1 MREAHIRGWTATDF
15 GTDSF
20 GEERNN
26 KMKKKLVMVLLAV
39 MVVTAT
45 LGGCGQKGASTGSSV
60 SAEEEQDV
68 EISAKQLLKATD
80 YKVEKYVKLNDYMN
94 MTVELTNDYSVSDED
109 IQNYIEYL
117 MSQYPAYEVSDKK
130 TVESGDVVNIDYVGK
145 VDGEEFSGGSATGQ
159 HLTIGSG
166 SFIDGFEDGLIGKKV
181 GETVDLNLKFPD
193 TYSNNPDLA
202 GKDVVFTV
210 TINSIDTKKEMT
222 YDDLTDEYVS
232 ENFAGSGITTVDGL
246 KTTVSSSLE
255 QQNYS
260 SKMQEIQSAV
270 LSKLLEE
277 CEVTLPDGL
286 LDQRVSEYKDRVN
299 KAVEE
304 SGKTFDEYMNMSE
317 EDFDKQVPDY
327 IQESLKQ
334 ELILE
339 AIVKDQKISISQKK
353 FEAFVDSYVS
363 QYGMK
368 DRNAMYEEYGGE
380 DYVRLSYAEN
390 QALSKVMDS
399 VKTTVADNTDS
410 TDSSSD
416 AATDSS
422 ADAE

>member
-1 MREAHIRGWTATDF
+1 
-15 GTDSF
+15 
-20 GEERNN
+20 
-26 KMKKKLVMVLLAV
+26 MKKKLVMVLLAV

-210 TINSIDTKKEMT
+210 TINSIDTEKEMT

>member
-1 MREAHIRGWTATDF
+1 
-15 GTDSF
+15 
-20 GEERNN
+20 
-26 KMKKKLVMVLLAV
+26 MKKKLVMVLMAV
-39 MVVTAT
+39 MVATAA
-45 LGGCGQKGASTGSSV
+45 LGGCGQKGAGTGTSA

-68 EISAKQLLKATD
+68 EYSAKELLKATD

-94 MTVELTNDYSVSDED
+94 MTVELSQDYSVTDD
-109 IQNYIEYL
+109 AIQSYIEYL
-117 MSQYPAYEVSDKK
+117 MSQYPSYEVSDKK
-130 TVESGDVVNIDYVGK
+130 TVDSGDIVNIDYVGK

-166 SFIDGFEDGLIGKKV
+166 SFIDGFEDGLIGVNV
-181 GETVDLNLKFPD
+181 GDTVDLNLKFPD
-193 TYSNNPDLA
+193 TYTNNTDLA

-210 TINSIDTKKEMT
+210 TVNSIDTEKEMT

-232 ENFAGSGITTVDGL
+232 ENFASRGITTVDGL
-246 KTTVSSSLE
+246 KSAVSSSLE
-255 QQNYS
+255 QQVYS
-260 SKMQEIQSAV
+260 NKMSEIQSGV

-286 LDQRVSEYKDRVN
+286 LDQRISEYKARVN

-304 SGKTFDEYMNMSE
+304 SGQSFEDYMGMT
-317 EDFDKQVPDY
+317 EDDFNDQVSDY
-327 IQESLKQ
+327 IEESLKQ

-339 AIVKDQKISISQKK
+339 AIVKDQNISISEKN
-353 FEAFVDSYVS
+353 FETFVDSYVS
-363 QYGMK
+363 QYGIA
-368 DRNAMYEEYGGE
+368 DRDTFYEEYGGE

-399 VKTTVADNTDS
+399 VKTKVADKS
-410 TDSSSD
+410 DSSD
-416 AATDSS
+416 TGADDSS

>member
-1 MREAHIRGWTATDF
+1 
-15 GTDSF
+15 
-20 GEERNN
+20 
-26 KMKKKLVMVLLAV
+26 MVLLAV

-60 SAEEEQDV
+60 SAEEEQNV

-210 TINSIDTKKEMT
+210 TINSIDTEKEMT

>member
-1 MREAHIRGWTATDF
+1 
-15 GTDSF
+15 
-20 GEERNN
+20 
-26 KMKKKLVMVLLAV
+26 MKKKLVMVLLAV
-39 MVVTAT
+39 MVATAA

-68 EISAKQLLKATD
+68 EYSAKELLKATD

-94 MTVELTNDYSVSDED
+94 MTVELSQDYSVSDED
-109 IQNYIEYL
+109 IQSYIEYL
-117 MSQYPAYEVSDKK
+117 MSQYPAYETSDKT
-130 TVESGDVVNIDYVGK
+130 TVEDGDIVNIDYVGK
-145 VDGEEFSGGSATGQ
+145 VDGEEFSGGSAAGQ

-181 GETVDLNLKFPD
+181 GDTVDLNLKFPD
-193 TYSNNPDLA
+193 DYSGNTDLA

-210 TINSIDTKKEMT
+210 TINSIDTEKEMV

-232 ENFAGSGITTVDGL
+232 ENFSGNGITTVDGL
-246 KTTVSSSLE
+246 KSAVSSSLE
-255 QQNYS
+255 SNNYQ

-286 LDQRVSEYKDRVN
+286 LDQRVAEYKERVN

-304 SGKTFDEYMNMSE
+304 SGSTFEDYMNMT
-317 EDFDKQVPDY
+317 EDEFDEQVPDY
-327 IQESLKQ
+327 MEESLKQ

-339 AIVKDQKISISQKK
+339 AIVKDQNISVSQKD
-353 FEAFVDSYVS
+353 FEAFVDQYVS
-363 QYGMK
+363 SYGVA
-368 DRNAMYEEYGGE
+368 DRETMYEEYGGE

-390 QALSKVMDS
+390 QALSKVMES
-399 VKTTVADNTDS
+399 VKTTVAD
-410 TDSSSD
+410 SSD
-416 AATDSS
+416 TSSDTAADDSS

>member
-1 MREAHIRGWTATDF
+1 
-15 GTDSF
+15 
-20 GEERNN
+20 
-26 KMKKKLVMVLLAV
+26 MVLLAV

>member
-210 TINSIDTKKEMT
+210 TINSIDTEKEMT

>member
-1 MREAHIRGWTATDF
+1 
-15 GTDSF
+15 
-20 GEERNN
+20 
-26 KMKKKLVMVLLAV
+26 MKKKLVMVLMAV
-39 MVVTAT
+39 MVATAA
-45 LGGCGQKGASTGSSV
+45 LGGCGQKGAGTGTSA

-68 EISAKQLLKATD
+68 EYSAKELLKATD

-94 MTVELTNDYSVSDED
+94 MTVELSQDYSVTDEA
-109 IQNYIEYL
+109 IQSYIEYL
-117 MSQYPAYEVSDKK
+117 MSQYPSYEVSDKK
-130 TVESGDVVNIDYVGK
+130 TVEDGDVVNIDYVGK

-166 SFIDGFEDGLIGKKV
+166 SFIDGFEDGLIGVNV
-181 GETVDLNLKFPD
+181 GDTVDLNLKFPD
-193 TYSNNPDLA
+193 NYTNNTDLA

-210 TINSIDTKKEMT
+210 TVNSIDTEKEMT

-232 ENFAGSGITTVDGL
+232 ENFASSGITTVDGL
-246 KTTVSSSLE
+246 KSAVSSTLE
-255 QQNYS
+255 QSSYS
-260 SKMQEIQSAV
+260 NKMSEIQSGV

-286 LDQRVSEYKDRVN
+286 LDQRISEYKARVN

-304 SGKTFDEYMNMSE
+304 SGQSFEDYMGMT
-317 EDFDKQVPDY
+317 EDDFNDQVSDY
-327 IQESLKQ
+327 IEESLKQ

-339 AIVKDQKISISQKK
+339 AIVKDQNISISEKN
-353 FEAFVDSYVS
+353 FETFVDSYVS
-363 QYGMK
+363 QYGIA
-368 DRNAMYEEYGGE
+368 DRDTFYEEYGGE

-399 VKTTVADNTDS
+399 VKTTVADS
-410 TDSSSD
+410 SDSSD
-416 AATDSS
+416 TGADDSS

>member
-1 MREAHIRGWTATDF
+1 
-15 GTDSF
+15 
-20 GEERNN
+20 
-26 KMKKKLVMVLLAV
+26 MKKKLVMVLMAV
-39 MVVTAT
+39 MVATAA
-45 LGGCGQKGASTGSSV
+45 LGGCGQKGAGTGTSV

-68 EISAKQLLKATD
+68 EIPAKELLKATD

-94 MTVELTNDYSVSDED
+94 MTVELSQDYTVTDD
-109 IQNYIEYL
+109 AIQSYIEYL

-130 TVESGDVVNIDYVGK
+130 TVENGDIVNIDYVGK

-193 TYSNNPDLA
+193 DYTNNTDLA

-210 TINSIDTKKEMT
+210 TINSIDTQKEMT

-232 ENFAGSGITTVDGL
+232 ENFASSGITTIDGL
-246 KTTVSSSLE
+246 KSAVSSSLE

-260 SKMQEIQSAV
+260 SKMSEIQSAV

-277 CEVTLPDGL
+277 CEVTIPDGL

-327 IQESLKQ
+327 IEESLKQ

-339 AIVKDQKISISQKK
+339 AIVKDQNISISQKK

-363 QYGMK
+363 QYGIA
-368 DRNAMYEEYGGE
+368 DRDTFYEEYGGE
-380 DYVRLSYAEN
+380 DYIKLSYAEN

-399 VKTTVADNTDS
+399 VKTTVADS
-410 TDSSSD
+410 SDSSDSSD
-416 AATDSS
+416 TGAADSS

>member
-1 MREAHIRGWTATDF
+1 
-15 GTDSF
+15 
-20 GEERNN
+20 
-26 KMKKKLVMVLLAV
+26 MVLLAV

-210 TINSIDTKKEMT
+210 TINSIDTEKEMT

>member
-304 SGKTFDEYMNMSE
+304 SGKTFDEYPGE
-317 EDFDKQVPDY
+317 P
-327 IQESLKQ
+327 
-334 ELILE
+334 E
-339 AIVKDQKISISQKK
+339 AG
-353 FEAFVDSYVS
+353 ADS
-363 QYGMK
+363 
-368 DRNAMYEEYGGE
+368 
-380 DYVRLSYAEN
+380 
-390 QALSKVMDS
+390 
-399 VKTTVADNTDS
+399 
-410 TDSSSD
+410 
-416 AATDSS
+416 
-422 ADAE
+422 